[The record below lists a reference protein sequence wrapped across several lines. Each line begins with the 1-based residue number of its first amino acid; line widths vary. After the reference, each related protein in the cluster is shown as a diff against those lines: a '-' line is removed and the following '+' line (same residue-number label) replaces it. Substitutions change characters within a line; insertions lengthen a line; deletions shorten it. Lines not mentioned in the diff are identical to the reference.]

1 MVSILVKWSLG
12 AKSVL
17 VSVLKKNSRM
27 PLKIPFFSREK
38 KDKSSNE
45 VLENAFLC
53 VVFTEKGIRAAFWNI
68 QDGEI
73 HTQKVSALHP
83 FQNDEEGVIATD
95 DALKELGAESEK
107 IDEVVFG
114 FDPKWVNDSGLIKE
128 KKPFIKKLT
137 ESLALKPVGFVVLT
151 DALVQDILSR
161 EKTISQ
167 IVVYV
172 QETAV
177 SLLLLKHGKVSQQ
190 LSVGRSEEIVPDI
203 IEGLARFSQEKEG
216 EKTEYL
222 PAKMVLASL
231 VLPPSELQEIRSQ
244 IIGYDWTDKHS
255 FVQKPLIEQFVPD
268 QVLQSVIV
276 QGGFAVA
283 EARSIPL
290 QKDTEEKTLD
300 GSGDSDSALAESKDF
315 GFETVATDL
324 VGDNIG
330 PVKPEE
336 QSHATS
342 FGIPIAPESLPA
354 DSLHASAHSNSRHAS
369 TEALKEAEEDKKHL
383 AAHKKNIFKQAYL
396 WYKHNPHKNII
407 LGGVVGGVLASL
419 GLFWGWMVFTY
430 KVQVSVQL
438 AEKIITKDVE
448 IIVDPKIAS
457 SNIEKKILKG
467 DVETGE
473 FSETKAV
480 DTTGVKLVGE
490 KAKGS
495 ITIFNK
501 TTSPKKFTAGTV
513 FTGKGMSFTLD
524 KEIEIAS
531 ASVTAV
537 SGGETKDYGKND
549 DDTVVTITATKI
561 GAEGNIPEE
570 TPLTIANF
578 DSGTYSA
585 VVLETFTGGSSRE
598 IRVVSDSDMTS
609 LLQEVKK
616 SLFSKARDS
625 FKEKSGNGIYYVLTG
640 NQKVKKSEYG
650 AKVGEEADQIALEL
664 TLEVEAVKYAS
675 QDIQPLVIELLKE
688 EVPEGYSLI
697 DKDPEILSF
706 PKEEAS
712 GSAQVVL
719 SANVSTKALPS
730 FDAEAA
736 KTALVNLPFEA
747 ISGKLTE
754 RPYIK
759 SAQYKIKPPLAR
771 LFVSKV
777 PSDLKRIEITI
788 GETTQ

>member
-1 MVSILVKWSLG
+1 
-12 AKSVL
+12 
-17 VSVLKKNSRM
+17 M

-38 KDKSSNE
+38 KDKASTE

-53 VVFTEKGIRAAFWNI
+53 IVFTEKGIRAAFWNI

-107 IDEVVFG
+107 VDEVVFG

-161 EKTISQ
+161 EKSISQ

-203 IEGLARFSQEKEG
+203 IEGLARFSQEKET

-255 FVQKPLIEQFVPD
+255 FVQKPLIEQYVPD

-283 EARSIPL
+283 EARSISL
-290 QKDTEEKTLD
+290 QKNAEEVSQD
-300 GSGDSDSALAESKDF
+300 GSDSAMADSKDF

-336 QSHATS
+336 ESQATS
-342 FGIPIAPESLPA
+342 FGIPIAPGSLPS
-354 DSLHASAHSNSRHAS
+354 DSLHANAHSHSRHAS
-369 TEALKEAEEDKKHL
+369 AEALKEAEEDKKHL
-383 AAHKKNIFKQAYL
+383 AAHKKNIFAKL
-396 WYKHNPHKNII
+396 SMWYKYNPHKNII
-407 LGGVVGGVLASL
+407 LGGIVGGILASL

-430 KVQVSVQL
+430 KVEVSVQL

-448 IIVDPKIAS
+448 IIVDPKIATS
-457 SNIEKKILKG
+457 DIEKKILKG
-467 DVETGE
+467 DIETAE
-473 FSETKAV
+473 FSETKAA

-501 TTSPKKFTAGTV
+501 TTSPKVFTAGTV
-513 FTGKGMSFTLD
+513 FTGKGMTFTLD
-524 KEIEIAS
+524 KDIEIAS
-531 ASVTAV
+531 ASVTPV

-570 TPLTIANF
+570 TELTIASF

-598 IRVVSDSDMTS
+598 IRVVSESDMTS
-609 LLQEVKK
+609 LLQDMKK

-640 NQKVKKSEYG
+640 NQKVVKSEYG

-697 DKDPEILSF
+697 EKEPEILSF

-712 GSAQVVL
+712 GSAQVIL

-730 FDAEAA
+730 FDSETA
-736 KTALVNLPFEA
+736 KTALRDLPFEA

-777 PSDLKRIEITI
+777 PSDLDRIEITV